1 MKKGGGGLTSRSLR
15 DFVVHKE
22 APVTEDEALEWA
34 ARAAPADTVRMLL
47 RKCERDGDLMR
58 REVQV
63 GAKTVAVYWAPAVAA
78 EAGLLDASAART
90 AATPASTTA
99 PEGVEHAIAAL
110 AGVEER
116 YEREVKGHMDRLH
129 VYNETKDAAQDILGR
144 VATAEGTTVS
154 ALYPRYG
161 LESGD

>member
-1 MKKGGGGLTSRSLR
+1 MRKSGLTSRSVR

-22 APVTEDEALEWA
+22 APVTEDEVLLWA

-63 GAKTVAVYWAPAVAA
+63 GDKTVALFWAPAEAA
-78 EAGLLDASAART
+78 EAGQRE
-90 AATPASTTA
+90 A
-99 PEGVEHAIAAL
+99 PQENAGPKSDGAGVEEAIAAL

-129 VYNETKDAAQDILGR
+129 LYNETKDAAQDILGR

-161 LESGD
+161 LETAD

>member
-1 MKKGGGGLTSRSLR
+1 MRKSGLTSSSVR

-22 APVTEDEALEWA
+22 APVTEDEVLLWA
-34 ARAAPADTVRMLL
+34 ARAAPADTVRVLL
-47 RKCERDGDLMR
+47 RKCERDGELMR

-63 GAKTVAVYWAPAVAA
+63 GDKTVALFWAPAGAA
-78 EAGLLDASAART
+78 EAGQRDSHQESGPKSDGAA
-90 AATPASTTA
+90 
-99 PEGVEHAIAAL
+99 GVEEAIAAL

-129 VYNETKDAAQDILGR
+129 LYNETKDAAQDILGR

-161 LESGD
+161 LETGD

>member
-1 MKKGGGGLTSRSLR
+1 MRAKGLTTRSLR

-22 APVTEDEALEWA
+22 APVTEDEVLQWA
-34 ARAAPADTVRMLL
+34 RRAAPADTVRMLL
-47 RKCERDGDLMR
+47 RKCERDGGLMR

-63 GAKTVAVYWAPAVAA
+63 GDKTVAVFWAPAGPA
-78 EAGLLDASAART
+78 EAGAPKGPEQGAS
-90 AATPASTTA
+90 
-99 PEGVEHAIAAL
+99 PESSDGVEEAIAAL

-154 ALYPRYG
+154 ALYPRYD
-161 LESGD
+161 LEMGD